1 MTRGQRYL
9 GLFLLALT
17 NVALARVGGGQS
29 YSGGGYSS
37 GGSSSYSSGGSSSYS
52 GSSDGDGIGILIE
65 LLIRLVIY
73 YPKVGI
79 PLVIAI
85 AVVFY
90 SQTKKTS
97 GDDAFRN
104 LQQWS
109 SNHNVARAPA
119 PPDLGQFKNHDPNF
133 SVPLFLDFLTGL
145 YCKAQLTAGQGALA
159 YLSPQARQA
168 FSYADVTSVVVGG
181 LRIVRAQAGSTHDVV
196 EVEFEANLSFADGK
210 EFYVVDALTLTRAR
224 GAKTPPPE
232 VVYALSCPSCGSPEA
247 PNQDGVCASCGQK
260 VNDGRFSWVVEQRQ
274 RRHTTNK
281 SPVVL
286 SSSGQELGTDLPTV
300 RSPNL
305 QANLTRL
312 LEKDPEFQESEF
324 ERFARDTFL
333 NLQQAWTSLEWEKA
347 RPLETDFLFQQ
358 HQYWIDAYQR
368 DGLRN
373 VLEDITIEKVEMA
386 KVDLDLYFESIT
398 VRIFARMKDY
408 TARQSDG
415 QVVSGFPNQSRRFSE
430 YWTFVRRAGVTTK
443 KREATR
449 CPNCGAPLD
458 KVTHVG
464 DCEYC
469 QARITRGDFDWI
481 LSRIEQDEAYR

>member
-1 MTRGQRYL
+1 MSRRPQYM
-9 GLFLLALT
+9 LLAFL
-17 NVALARVGGGQS
+17 ALSDAVFGRVGGGQS

-37 GGSSSYSSGGSSSYS
+37 SSSSSG

-73 YPKVGI
+73 YPSIGI
-79 PLVIAI
+79 PLVIVI
-85 AVVFY
+85 AVVWY
-90 SQTKKTS
+90 SRSRQTA
-97 GDDAFRN
+97 GDAAFKN

-109 SNHNVARAPA
+109 SSNNVARAPA
-119 PPDLGQFKNHDPNF
+119 PPDLEKFREHDPNF

-145 YCKAQLTAGQGALA
+145 YCKAQLSAGKAVTA
-159 YLSPQARQA
+159 YLSPSAQQG
-168 FSYADVTSVVVGG
+168 FSYADVTSVIVGSIRV
-181 LRIVRAQAGSTHDVV
+181 LRAQATSTRDLVSV
-196 EVEFEANLSFADGK
+196 EIEANLSFQDGR
-210 EFYVVDALTLTRAR
+210 EFYVVDSLTLVRKR

-232 VVYALSCPSCGSPEA
+232 VVYALGCPSCGSPEA
-247 PNQDGVCASCGQK
+247 ADEDGTCKSCGQK
-260 VNDGRFSWVVEQRQ
+260 VNDGQFGWIVSERE
-274 RRHTTNK
+274 RRHTTTK

-300 RSPNL
+300 RNPAL
-305 QANLTRL
+305 QAKLAL
-312 LEKDPEFQESEF
+312 LVQKDPEFDEGKFQQ
-324 ERFARDTFL
+324 FARETFCA
-333 NLQQAWTSLEWEKA
+333 LQDAWTTLKWEQA

-358 HQYWIDAYQR
+358 HQYWIDAYRR

-373 VLEDITIEKVEMA
+373 VLEEVQVERVETA
-386 KVDLDLYFESIT
+386 RVELDRFFESIT

-408 TARQSDG
+408 TVRQADG

-430 YWTFVRRAGVTTK
+430 YWTFVRRAGVTSK
-443 KREATR
+443 ERDATR

-458 KVTHVG
+458 RVSHVG

-469 QARITRGDFDWI
+469 NARITRGDFDWI